1 MSSDQ
6 YTPSEA
12 QLRIAWADHSQG
24 MDPRA
29 EFDRFLAGVKRDA
42 AREALEGYAAAEED
56 RFLSLHVKDAP
67 IAAAQCTHAAITAR
81 DYRYTHY
88 PITEETP

>member
-12 QLRIAWADHSQG
+12 HLRIAWADHSQG

-42 AREALEGYAAAEED
+42 AREALAPVEALLEYAEMHGNPE
-56 RFLSLHVKDAP
+56 VW
-67 IAAAQCTHAAITAR
+67 THDLRTAVG
-81 DYRYTHY
+81 DDDK
-88 PITEETP
+88 ETP